1 MKIYKYII
9 KKYNLLYFN
18 FLNSRKF
25 KKQIVISIAVIILLL
40 LTWLMGYKQRD
51 EILLADKYTID
62 KLAKDTSKLNQNLTE
77 YELDLKAYNQIMEDN
92 DYLRYMAFKHSDI
105 VIPKHFNHE
114 DLKLVYRLSIR
125 FEIPQEYIYRLI
137 QKESRFKPGLT
148 SSAGAKGYMQIM
160 PATYKVNKKLY
171 EKKYG
176 SIDSYNENQKNI
188 IIGTFLLNKLW
199 QKYHNWKLVFAAYN
213 AGTGNVEKA
222 GNRIPNII
230 ETKKYVNFITKK

>member
-18 FLNSRKF
+18 FLNSKKF
-25 KKQIVISIAVIILLL
+25 KKQIVISIAVILLLL

-51 EILLADKYTID
+51 QILLADRYTID
-62 KLAKDTSKLNQNLTE
+62 KLAKDTSQLNQNLTE

>member
-1 MKIYKYII
+1 
-9 KKYNLLYFN
+9 
-18 FLNSRKF
+18 
-25 KKQIVISIAVIILLL
+25 
-40 LTWLMGYKQRD
+40 
-51 EILLADKYTID
+51 
-62 KLAKDTSKLNQNLTE
+62 
-77 YELDLKAYNQIMEDN
+77 
-92 DYLRYMAFKHSDI
+92 MAFKHSDI

-230 ETKKYVNFITKK
+230 ETKKYVNFITKKIIK

>member
-62 KLAKDTSKLNQNLTE
+62 KLAKDTSQLNQNLTE